1 MLAELKMLL
10 ANDAITSLY
19 QPIFDRYT
27 GEIFAYEALSRGP
40 SNSPL
45 HSPNQLFEYARQ
57 FGMLNELETLCREK
71 AITGFL
77 EKQLPGKLFINITPD
92 SLEQADYQKGTTLKL
107 LERFN
112 LSTSQVVIELTEQFP
127 CTDET
132 LLLKALKHYQEMG
145 LAIALDDLGA
155 GYSSLR
161 LWSQAKPEFVK
172 IDRHFIQNIDLDIT
186 KQEFVRSFTEIAKSM
201 QCKVIAEGVETEA
214 EYQYLCKL
222 SVDFFQ
228 GYYFCRPQL
237 NPPTQSTMVENLKLN
252 EQKSGANVVAT
263 NTVKAKNLTVH
274 KVKVNTSQSVEQ
286 IAEIFQDKPNIN
298 SIAVVSDEK
307 ILGLIS
313 RANVQ
318 GKLSKA
324 FGRDLFSKRAASE
337 VVMEPMPLVVD
348 ACLSIEQVSR
358 LVTSRA
364 RYQQEDDF
372 VICQDGR
379 FIGIGH
385 VIDLLR
391 QVTELQVNQARH
403 ANPLTQLPGLIPVND
418 CIDQLVTSNN
428 QFCVVHF
435 DIDNFKPFNDVYG
448 FAKGDQIILAL
459 GTSLQKFCSIEKD
472 TIGHIGGDDFIAI
485 YNSDNWL
492 QRINDAITNFDTIVS
507 ALYLPEHISAGGF
520 TSKDRYGVERF
531 HPIASVSIA
540 CVEVSASCNLSH
552 FEISSC
558 LSPLKHAAKSYK
570 GNSLVVNDVN
580 NYLAI
585 GGELEC
591 AEFEKSFL
599 RQG

>member
-1 MLAELKMLL
+1 MLAELKKLL
-10 ANDAITSLY
+10 SDNAITSLY

-40 SNSPL
+40 SDSPL

-57 FGMLNELETLCREK
+57 FGLLNELEALCREK
-71 AITGFL
+71 AITGFI
-77 EKQLPGKLFINITPD
+77 EKKLPGKLFINITPD
-92 SLEQADYQKGTTLKL
+92 SLEQPNHQKGTTLKL

-132 LLLKALKHYQEMG
+132 LLLKALKHYQKMG

-214 EYQYLCKL
+214 EYQYLRKL
-222 SVDFFQ
+222 SVDYFQ
-228 GYYFCRPQL
+228 GYYFCRPQA
-237 NPPTQSTMVENLKLN
+237 NPPTQSRVIDDFHKN
-252 EQKSGANVVAT
+252 EKAGGNKVIAT
-263 NTVKAKNLTVH
+263 KTVTAKNLAVH
-274 KVKVNTSQSVEQ
+274 KVKVNTTQSVEQ

-298 SIAVVSDEK
+298 SIAVVDDEK

-313 RANVQ
+313 RRNVQ

-324 FGRDLFSKRAASE
+324 FGRDLFSTRAASE

-372 VICQDGR
+372 VICQDGC
-379 FIGIGH
+379 FVGIGH

-391 QVTELQVNQARH
+391 QVTEQQVTQARH
-403 ANPLTQLPGLIPVND
+403 ANPLTQLPGLVPVND
-418 CIDQLVTSNN
+418 CIDQLITSNN

-435 DIDNFKPFNDVYG
+435 DIDSFKPFNDVYG

-459 GTSLQKFCSIEKD
+459 GMSLQKFCNIEKD

-485 YNSDNWL
+485 YNSDDWL
-492 QRINDAITNFDTIVS
+492 QRINDAIINFDNTVK
-507 ALYLPEHISAGGF
+507 ALYLPEHVVAGGF
-520 TSKDRYGVERF
+520 TSKDRYEVERF
-531 HPIASVSIA
+531 HDIASVSIA
-540 CVEVSASCNLSH
+540 CVDISASCNVSH
-552 FEISSC
+552 FEISSR

-570 GNSLVVNDVN
+570 GNSLILNDVD
-580 NYLAI
+580 NYVPLGKDSA
-585 GGELEC
+585 LER
-591 AEFEKSFL
+591 FSHH
-599 RQG
+599 G